1 MLPASS
7 TSPTTPVLGGPLVS
21 WKVFWLGVVPTLA
34 AGLVLPGIFGAWY
47 VSSVI
52 GGLILLYL
60 FVEAIILLFFKN
72 HFQLWALQRPWNF
85 LARPLLPPVEVID
98 SLTAGSTYISM
109 IVYGKWGKNF
119 SASGQVWLGSH
130 ADVTKAVQNPQ
141 GRNFWL
147 GEHPLLPS
155 NLPRGE
161 SGRCVFLLSLS
172 GKAVGGTGDH
182 EAFRQCVIDTVL
194 NEASVARESDEM
206 CQRLLEQCADDFIK
220 QDTGFDFYY
229 GADGGNQEFWTK
241 YLHHVLFGLDI
252 DDKEVMTTLNAFYA
266 GEFSLMHY
274 LDPMGH
280 LFSQHEKIAKVADL
294 YEKSPAFSNFEV
306 KPEYN
311 NMTAKELALLM
322 SSIIRIAGVQG
333 SRMFTWLCTSG
344 SQHGNLLIDARTV
357 WDSLDLEDEDE
368 VLRYILE
375 VARLSPPVTVSHRVA
390 TEPFSCDIA
399 GRTYSFPAGTK
410 VAIPFFLANIDP
422 IVWGTDALDFNHKRH
437 GLLENH
443 TGFNAVNG
451 MGPRECPGK
460 GLVLRSM
467 VRLLQVIG
475 KKRRQPSPRKSPQSV

>member
-1 MLPASS
+1 
-7 TSPTTPVLGGPLVS
+7 
-21 WKVFWLGVVPTLA
+21 
-34 AGLVLPGIFGAWY
+34 
-47 VSSVI
+47 
-52 GGLILLYL
+52 
-60 FVEAIILLFFKN
+60 
-72 HFQLWALQRPWNF
+72 
-85 LARPLLPPVEVID
+85 
-98 SLTAGSTYISM
+98 
-109 IVYGKWGKNF
+109 
-119 SASGQVWLGSH
+119 
-130 ADVTKAVQNPQ
+130 
-141 GRNFWL
+141 
-147 GEHPLLPS
+147 
-155 NLPRGE
+155 
-161 SGRCVFLLSLS
+161 
-172 GKAVGGTGDH
+172 
-182 EAFRQCVIDTVL
+182 
-194 NEASVARESDEM
+194 
-206 CQRLLEQCADDFIK
+206 
-220 QDTGFDFYY
+220 
-229 GADGGNQEFWTK
+229 
-241 YLHHVLFGLDI
+241 
-252 DDKEVMTTLNAFYA
+252 
-266 GEFSLMHY
+266 
-274 LDPMGH
+274 
-280 LFSQHEKIAKVADL
+280 
-294 YEKSPAFSNFEV
+294 
-306 KPEYN
+306 
-311 NMTAKELALLM
+311 MTAKELALLM